1 MGGYW
6 MLKVWLL
13 SVVLLFGVV
22 EFYQWLQEVTL
33 PLPLYAI
40 AGVMLAIASN
50 YDKGVRSYFER
61 PTNTVEG
68 ELLEDSP
75 ALQQSQTQTAQK
87 SQQSISFK
95 ISQN

>member
-1 MGGYW
+1 MR
-6 MLKVWLL
+6 VWLL
-13 SVVLLFGVV
+13 SVALLFGVV

-50 YDKGVRSYFER
+50 YNKGLRSLFER
-61 PTNTVEG
+61 PDNTVDG
-68 ELLEDSP
+68 ELLEKAKS
-75 ALQQSQTQTAQK
+75 LQQSQTQAFQK

-95 ISQN
+95 ISKN

>member
-1 MGGYW
+1 M
-6 MLKVWLL
+6 KVWLL
-13 SVVLLFGVV
+13 SVALLFGVV

-50 YDKGVRSYFER
+50 YNKGLRSLFER
-61 PTNTVEG
+61 PSNPVDG
-68 ELLEDSP
+68 ELLENAKS
-75 ALQQSQTQTAQK
+75 LQQSQTQTPQK

-95 ISQN
+95 ISEN